1 MIIFSWNLLLIR
13 VTRQASSRNFVWT
26 SDRNPNY
33 RKCRNCIING
43 KCKKWMVILQL
54 LTPSNIYI
62 KLSLVFLQVSN
73 FPSQFRGSICLFTPS
88 NIYKIVT
95 CISPSFKFSFTSFE
109 SEKQNEMNGTFAINN
124 ANISTKNENRNKP
137 NISIWLL
144 FLSPSNMKVLF
155 NFNLITFT
163 GYYICLFQFDCML
176 YANRFATE
184 LAKTGWACEILFFRL
199 LPTAT
204 EAPSTFKAYT
214 APSLHSNL
222 RPSNYSIIQLASLSL
237 IVS

>member
-33 RKCRNCIING
+33 RKCRDCIING

-54 LTPSNIYI
+54 ITPSNIYI

-176 YANRFATE
+176 YTPTALQLNLLKRVGLVKYCSFVYYPLQLKLPQPSRPT
-184 LAKTGWACEILFFRL
+184 LPPPCIVIYD
-199 LPTAT
+199 LPT
-204 EAPSTFKAYT
+204 
-214 APSLHSNL
+214 
-222 RPSNYSIIQLASLSL
+222 
-237 IVS
+237 IVSSNWRLYL